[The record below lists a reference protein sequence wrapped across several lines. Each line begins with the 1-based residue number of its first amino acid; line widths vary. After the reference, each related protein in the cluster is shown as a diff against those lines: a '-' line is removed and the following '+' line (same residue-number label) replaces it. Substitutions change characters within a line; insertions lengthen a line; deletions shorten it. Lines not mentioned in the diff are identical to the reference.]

1 MHTKVPAQQAK
12 QNQSSTEHKSPES
25 ALPQFEDARPAAAT
39 QMRMQSLMAGS
50 AQTAQLKSTQAMMAA
65 KPNNT
70 GLPNQLKAGVE
81 NLSGMSM
88 DHVRVHY
95 NSDKPAQLQAHAY
108 AQGSEIHVAPGQEKH
123 LPHEAWHVVQQA
135 QGRVKPTMQMKDAV
149 PVNDDAGLEQEA
161 DVMGEKALGV
171 GQLVSQSGAAQLVHQ
186 DVSGGA
192 SVAQLAPAYK
202 QITGVTH
209 LVTLNENGSLYNGDK
224 YEDNEY
230 SEVTDG
236 TVLQVEDAGAIFSR
250 RGPNQEEFSGEDEDG
265 PQHYQWFPVLKLN
278 GSPVPENVYVRE
290 DTIIDYSEGESL
302 IANMT
307 AMLDMPK
314 MQWNGSGD
322 KGFEDWSKDEGPEPE
337 TANCWNAILYAAH
350 KSKLVDKGY
359 IQRVNEGGKTELG
372 PELVNKIVGSPA
384 GRFLKNNGETAEA
397 FQQRV
402 ATAGPDIPR
411 GMVVV
416 FHSTGF
422 HVALSLG
429 GGQLMELD
437 KQALVTVVNPNYNP
451 NYIKENAKFNADLN
465 KLKTRASK
473 QAEYQQKLLEYETWK
488 TANSRDQTFTK
499 RMDNELRQVSLTPGL
514 NHYLLMLNLDGI
526 YWGNLPSL

>member
-1 MHTKVPAQQAK
+1 MQAKVPVQQAK
-12 QNQSSTEHKSPES
+12 QNQAQNDNKSLES
-25 ALPQFEDARPAAAT
+25 ALPQFSDARPEAAT
-39 QMRMQSLMAGS
+39 QLRMQSLMASS
-50 AQTAQLKSTQAMMAA
+50 AQTTQLKAMQAMMAA
-65 KPNNT
+65 KPDNT
-70 GLPNQLKAGVE
+70 GLPGQLKAGIE

-123 LPHEAWHVVQQA
+123 VPHEAWHVVQQA
-135 QGRVKPTMQMKDAV
+135 QGRVKPTMQMKDA
-149 PVNDDAGLEQEA
+149 PVNDDVRLEQEA
-161 DVMGEKALGV
+161 DVMGEKALGI
-171 GQLVSQSGAAQLVHQ
+171 GQLASQADAAQLVQ
-186 DVSGGA
+186 QGVSGGA

-224 YEDNEY
+224 YDDNEY
-230 SEVTDG
+230 CEVTDG
-236 TVLQVEDAGAIFSR
+236 DVLQIEDAGGLFSR
-250 RGPNQEEFSGEDEDG
+250 RGPNQEEFSGEDEEG

-278 GSPVPENVYVRE
+278 GSPVGENVYVRE
-290 DTIIDYSEGESL
+290 DTITDYSEGESL
-302 IANMT
+302 IANMA
-307 AMLDMPK
+307 AMQDMEK

-359 IQRVNEGGKTELG
+359 IQRANEGGKTELG
-372 PELVNKIVGSPA
+372 PQLVNKIVGSPA

-429 GGQLMELD
+429 GGELMELD

-451 NYIKENAKFNADLN
+451 NYIKENTKFNTDLN
-465 KLKTRASK
+465 KLRSRASK
-473 QAEYQQKLLEYETWK
+473 KEEYQQKLQEYEKWK
-488 TANSRDQTFTK
+488 AVNSRDQSFTK